1 MPKYKQLDPAKD
13 GAFVVERVI
22 YDPEIIDVGFSVDNV
37 LVVKL
42 TEKAKRLFAVR

>member
-22 YDPEIIDVGFSVDNV
+22 YDPELIEVGFHADNV
-37 LVVKL
+37 LVAKL
-42 TEKAKRLFAVR
+42 TEKAKKLLSIE